1 MYRWRDLRPPK
12 WRSKGFDLKI
22 KKLELVGFKSF
33 KDRTVIQFDEG
44 ITGIVGPNGCGKSNI
59 VDALTWV
66 MGEQSA
72 KHLRGSSMED
82 VIFAGAEGY
91 APTGLAEVSLTLEN
105 EGGPFPAKYAKH
117 SEIMVTR
124 RLHRSGESEYLIN
137 KEQAR
142 LRDIHEIFM
151 DTGVGSKGF
160 SIIEQG
166 AIGKII
172 TAKPEERRF
181 LIEEAAGITKFKVRK
196 RESEK
201 KLISTEQNLV
211 RLADIIGEIKR
222 QIDSLQRQ
230 AKKAERYREIKNQ
243 VRDLDLWLSSH
254 KFKELKSEL
263 VRIEEEL
270 KINQDV
276 SAQSDAEKS
285 TLEAQVQEAKLLL
298 VEIEKSVHEKQ
309 TSKFE
314 AQSHVQRK
322 EGEIQRIS
330 YEIEQAK
337 RNEQMT
343 GNLLQEL
350 EIRKVALET
359 DLNSAKTRF
368 DGAESEA
375 SRAKAN
381 LTEQQ
386 EALSTLRESLQSADE
401 ALIEKRRAIVTI
413 GQAKAHLQAQVQG
426 TETRVQDLSEREGR
440 AQAVVGELESKREE
454 FERARKKH
462 FEELEKERQMQLS
475 IMGDVENFQSN
486 KSSLE
491 GVVNDYRQKLES
503 QKGDLGKIEGKLD
516 SLTDL
521 EANLEGFQQGV
532 KNIMQWQR
540 ESVSE
545 GGLQEFSLVADLISV
560 PEGFEVAMEAVLGT
574 RLQLI
579 LSKSTV
585 GALKAI
591 EKLKESQWGRSSFL
605 PIGEVKHATYDIGQR
620 PTADDV
626 SAILS
631 EVVKVSD
638 ATYQEALVSLF
649 NRAAIV
655 PSLQKAIEL
664 KIKFSEWTFVTL
676 DGEILSSDGIVTGGG
691 SESADSG
698 LLKRRREIKELAQE
712 KERCQ
717 TQLEVVQIEL
727 KRFEARFQQVS
738 LELENAQKQKSEKE
752 IMIAER
758 KKDLERAENELQNLL
773 HALKKSQNEA
783 LDLKTQFDTQSEK
796 LESLKSEL
804 ESLSKKQTDFEGE
817 SESLLGTL
825 NVYKKQVDD
834 QMAMTTELQVKAAS
848 KIQEAEGLSR
858 QLELYT
864 QSLTDISE
872 QMARMSEESNK
883 STQSLS
889 LGQIQITQ
897 EKVKL
902 EQLVHEVS
910 EITINLTRAQDEF
923 EQLGAKTRRL
933 ETMLSEQTKIGLEAQ
948 TKSMELRLS
957 FEQAHMREA
966 NITTQLMERY
976 NLTMDDVLTQYGER
990 QGDIEAA
997 EVELSELRDRIAK
1010 MGEVSLSAI
1019 EEYDELSKRYEFLTT
1034 QQADLLAAKDQL
1046 HKVIDRIDRICSKQ
1060 FKDTFEAVNERFR
1073 KVFPVLFG
1081 GGDAHLVMVEQ
1092 EGESDPG
1099 IDIVVRPPGKKMQNI
1114 TLLSGGEKALTS
1126 VALIFSIFL
1135 VKPSPFCLLDE
1146 VDAPLDD
1153 ANVFRFNELVKEMA
1167 KRSQIIIV
1175 THNKYT
1181 MEVNNKLYG
1190 VTMQERGVSTMV
1202 SVDLK
1207 DAKRVA
1213 EITV

>member
-1 MYRWRDLRPPK
+1 M
-12 WRSKGFDLKI
+12 KI

-33 KDRTVIQFDEG
+33 KDRTVIQFDDG

-91 APTGLAEVSLTLEN
+91 APTGMAEVSLTLEN

-137 KEQAR
+137 KEQSR

-201 KLISTEQNLV
+201 KLASTEQNLV

-230 AKKAERYREIKNQ
+230 AKKAERYREMKNQ
-243 VRDLDLWLSSH
+243 ARDLDLWLSSK
-254 KFKELKSEL
+254 KFKELKDEIIR
-263 VRIEEEL
+263 VEEEL
-270 KINQDV
+270 KSTQDL
-276 SAQSDAEKS
+276 SAQAETEKAS
-285 TLEAQVQEAKLLL
+285 LEAQVQEAKLLL
-298 VEIEKSVHEKQ
+298 VEIEKTVHEKQ
-309 TSKFE
+309 AQKFE
-314 AQSHVQRK
+314 AQSSVQKK
-322 EGEIQRIS
+322 EGEIQRITF
-330 YEIEQAK
+330 EIEQAR

-359 DLNSAKTRF
+359 DLNQANIRF
-368 DGAESEA
+368 EGAESEA
-375 SRAKAN
+375 TRSTHN
-381 LTEQQ
+381 LKEQQ
-386 EALSTLRESLQSADE
+386 EALATLRESAQAADE
-401 ALIEKRRAIVTI
+401 ELVEKRRGIITV

-426 TETRVQDLSEREGR
+426 AEARVQDLSERESR
-440 AQAVVGELESKREE
+440 ARAVVTELESKQSE
-454 FERARKKH
+454 FERSRRKH

-475 IMGDVENFQSN
+475 IMGDVENFQAN
-486 KSSLE
+486 KTHLETVVQEHRLKLE
-491 GVVNDYRQKLES
+491 G

-521 EANLEGFQQGV
+521 EANLEGFQEGV

-540 ESVSE
+540 ETINQ
-545 GGLQEFSLVADLISV
+545 GGAQEFSLVADLISV
-560 PEGFEVAMEAVLGT
+560 PAGFEVAMEAVLGT

-605 PIGEVKHATYDIGQR
+605 PIGEVKHSAEFGSN
-620 PTADDV
+620 PSADEV
-626 SAILS
+626 SGILS
-631 EVVKVSD
+631 DIVQVSD
-638 ATYQEALVSLF
+638 PEYRDALVSLF
-649 NRAAIV
+649 RKAAVV
-655 PSLQKAIEL
+655 PSLQGAIEL
-664 KIKFSEWTFVTL
+664 KIKYAEWTFVTQE
-676 DGEILSSDGIVTGGG
+676 GEILSADGIVTGGG

-698 LLKRRREIKELAQE
+698 LLKRRREMKELALE

-717 TQLEVVQIEL
+717 TQLEVVQVEL
-727 KRFEARFQQVS
+727 KRYESQFQQVS
-738 LELENAQKQKSEKE
+738 SSLENAQKQKTEKE
-752 IMIAER
+752 ILIAER
-758 KKDLERAENELQNLL
+758 RKDLERAENELQSLL
-773 HALKKSQNEA
+773 QALKKSQSEA
-783 LDLKTQFDTQSEK
+783 QDLNQQHQSQEEK
-796 LESLKSEL
+796 LTGLRAQLEEL
-804 ESLSKKQTDFEGE
+804 STKQAEYERE
-817 SESLLGTL
+817 SEQLADRL
-825 NVYKKQVDD
+825 NIYKKQVDD
-834 QMAMTTELQVKAAS
+834 QLSVTTELQVKAAS
-848 KIQEAEGLSR
+848 KVQEAEGLKR
-858 QLELYT
+858 QLELYN
-864 QSLTDISE
+864 QSLKDISE
-872 QMARMSEESNK
+872 QMLRMSEESNK
-883 STQSLS
+883 STESLS
-889 LGQIQITQ
+889 QGQIQLTQ

-910 EITINLTRAQDEF
+910 EITTHLSRVQDEY
-923 EQLGAKTRRL
+923 EQLGAKTRTL
-933 ETMLSEQTKIGLEAQ
+933 DTLLSEQVKKSQ
-948 TKSMELRLS
+948 DSQSRSMELRLA
-957 FEQAHMREA
+957 FEQAHLREA

-976 NLTMDDVLTQYGER
+976 HLTMEDVLTQYGER
-990 QGDIEAA
+990 EGDLVAA
-997 EVELSELRDRIAK
+997 EAELNELRDRISK

-1019 EEYDELSKRYEFLTT
+1019 EEYDELMKRFDFLNK
-1034 QQADLLAAKDQL
+1034 QQADLLEAKEQL
-1046 HKVIDRIDRICSKQ
+1046 HKVIDRIDKICSKQ
-1060 FKDTFEAVNERFR
+1060 FKDTFEAVNDRFK

-1081 GGDAHLVMVEQ
+1081 GGEAHLVMVVQ
-1092 EGESDPG
+1092 EGETDPG

-1207 DAKRVA
+1207 DARRVA